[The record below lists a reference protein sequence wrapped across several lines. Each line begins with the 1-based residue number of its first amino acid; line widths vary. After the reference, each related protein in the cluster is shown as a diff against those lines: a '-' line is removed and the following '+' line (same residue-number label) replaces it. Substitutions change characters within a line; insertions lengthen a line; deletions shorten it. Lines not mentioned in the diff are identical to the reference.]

1 VSIDT
6 SVSVG
11 VIGLGLMGKPMAL
24 NLLKAGFPVTVFNR
38 SQGAIDELTA
48 AGARGAASP
57 AEVGEASDIVITMLP
72 DAPDVESVVLGDSA
86 DGRGGVMAGA
96 ERRSAKP
103 GVLVIDM
110 STIAAAAARKIGDQV
125 AARGGSMLDAPVSGG
140 DVGAKAGTLSIMVGG
155 TAEDFERAK
164 GVFAAMG
171 KTVTHCGP
179 AGAGQLVKACN
190 QIMVALVLEAISETL
205 ILAEKVGIG
214 PDVLV
219 PVLQGGIAN
228 TRIMELRAAKMAAHT
243 YQPGFKA
250 AHHLKDLRI
259 VLNTAKEQG
268 LTLPVTTQVEQMF
281 TKLIERGH
289 GNLDNSSVKMIVE
302 EMAS

>member
-1 VSIDT
+1 
-6 SVSVG
+6 
-11 VIGLGLMGKPMAL
+11 MGKPMAL

-38 SQGAIDELTA
+38 SQPAIDELAA
-48 AGARGAASP
+48 AGARAAKSP

-72 DAPDVESVVLGDSA
+72 DAPDVESVVLGEN
-86 DGRGGVMAGA
+86 GVMAGS
-96 ERRSAKP
+96 ERRSAN
-103 GVLVIDM
+103 GASAQQTLIIDM
-110 STIAAAAARKIGDQV
+110 STIAAAAARRIGEQV

-140 DVGAKAGTLSIMVGG
+140 DVGAKAGTLSIMAGG

-164 GVFAAMG
+164 PVFAAMG

-190 QIMVALVLEAISETL
+190 QIMVALVLEAISETV

-214 PDVLV
+214 PEVLV
-219 PVLQGGIAN
+219 PVLQGGIAH
-228 TRIMELRAAKMAAHT
+228 TRIMELRAAKMMAHT

-259 VLNTAKEQG
+259 VLATAKAQG
-268 LTLPVTTQVEQMF
+268 LSLPVTTQVEQMF

-302 EMAS
+302 EMSA

>member
-1 VSIDT
+1 VSTDT

-38 SQGAIDELTA
+38 SQPAIDELAA
-48 AGARGAASP
+48 AGARAAASP
-57 AEVGEASDIVITMLP
+57 AEVGAASDIVVTMLP
-72 DAPDVESVVLGDSA
+72 DAPDVESVVLGEN
-86 DGRGGVMAGA
+86 GVMAG
-96 ERRSAKP
+96 AKP

-110 STIAAAAARKIGDQV
+110 STIAAAAARRIGEQI

-140 DVGAKAGTLSIMVGG
+140 DVGAKAGTLSIMAGG

-164 GVFAAMG
+164 PVFAAMG

-214 PDVLV
+214 PEVLV

-259 VLNTAKEQG
+259 VLSTAKAQG
-268 LTLPVTTQVEQMF
+268 ITLPVTTQVEQMF

-302 EMAS
+302 EMAIVEEMSA

>member
-1 VSIDT
+1 
-6 SVSVG
+6 
-11 VIGLGLMGKPMAL
+11 MGKPMAL

-38 SQGAIDELTA
+38 SQPAIDELAA
-48 AGARGAASP
+48 AGARAAKSP
-57 AEVGEASDIVITMLP
+57 AEVGKASDIVVTMLP
-72 DAPDVESVVLGDSA
+72 DAPDVESVVLGDN
-86 DGRGGVMAGA
+86 GVMSGA
-96 ERRSAKP
+96 RP

-110 STIAAAAARKIGDQV
+110 STIAAAAARRIGEQV

-140 DVGAKAGTLSIMVGG
+140 DVGAKAGTLSIMAGG

-214 PDVLV
+214 PEVLV